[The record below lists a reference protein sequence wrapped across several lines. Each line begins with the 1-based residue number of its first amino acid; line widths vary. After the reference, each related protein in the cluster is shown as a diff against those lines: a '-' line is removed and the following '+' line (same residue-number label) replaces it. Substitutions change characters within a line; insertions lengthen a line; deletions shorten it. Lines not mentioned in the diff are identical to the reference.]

1 MVAKRNP
8 QEGLTYEEKVA
19 IARANLAR
27 HTAEAEERRKQF
39 IAEHGDPREAMA
51 KFVRETFGP
60 DGLLP
65 SLNEWRKE
73 RGKPP
78 IDQL

>member
-1 MVAKRNP
+1 MVAKQNP
-8 QEGLTYEEKVA
+8 QSELTYEEQVA

-39 IAEHGDPREAMA
+39 IAEHGDPQEALA
-51 KFVRETFGP
+51 KFVRETFEPG
-60 DGLLP
+60 GLLR
-65 SLNEWRKE
+65 SLNEFRKE

-78 IDQL
+78 IEEW